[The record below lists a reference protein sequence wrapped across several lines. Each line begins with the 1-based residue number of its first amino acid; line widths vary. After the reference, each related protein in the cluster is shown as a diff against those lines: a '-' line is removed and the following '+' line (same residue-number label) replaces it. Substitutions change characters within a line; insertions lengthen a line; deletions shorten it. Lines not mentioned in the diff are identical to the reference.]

1 MDYLDEQKLLSEH
14 RSGFW
19 QNDSH
24 TNQLLSIAHDLNTAF
39 DGDPALDVFGVFRRG
54 RLLTKCGT
62 RD

>member
-24 TNQLLSIAHDLNTAF
+24 TNQLLSIAYDLYTAF
-39 DGDPALDVFGVFRRG
+39 DGDPALDVFGVF
-54 RLLTKCGT
+54 
-62 RD
+62 